1 MQYDLES
8 EVDKDSPQ
16 YRELCR
22 QVLKMSIDHLERGK
36 DELESAYPNLQ
47 PVLTRPINWE
57 LIRRQYDQMI
67 KYATA
72 IRLGTAETEPILRRF
87 TRENLKHPTYQALLE
102 LGRALRTVFLCEYLH
117 RETLRREINEGLNV
131 IELWNDVNDFIL
143 FGKGGEIVTNRRE
156 SQELAILC
164 LHLLQNCLVY
174 INTLMV
180 QQVLMDPVL
189 ISQHDSRGFPG
200 THAFVF
206 YSY

>member
-1 MQYDLES
+1 
-8 EVDKDSPQ
+8 
-16 YRELCR
+16 
-22 QVLKMSIDHLERGK
+22 MSIDHLERGK